1 MSDFVI
7 ITDSCCDLPAKLA
20 DELDLIVIPL
30 SVLLEGKEYKNYLDE
45 REITFSDFYA
55 SVRAGNSVST
65 SAVNTDTFLNVME
78 SILLQGKDVLSI
90 SFSSALSS
98 TYNSSTVAASELRE
112 RYPDRKIYTVDSLCA
127 SLGQGLLV
135 YHSVMQ
141 KKQGKSIEEV
151 RDFAEEKK
159 NFLCHWFTVDD
170 LNHLRRGG
178 RISRA
183 TAVLGSVLNIK
194 PILHTDAEGRLT
206 GVSKARGRKKSLEE
220 LVNRMKETAIK
231 PSEQI
236 VFISHGDCI
245 DDAEFVAEMVKSRFG
260 VKEVV
265 INSVGPVIGAHSGPG
280 TVALFFLGSP
290 R

>member
-20 DELDLIVIPL
+20 DELDLIVMPL
-30 SVLLEGKEYKNYLDE
+30 SLLLDGKEYKNYLDE
-45 REITFSDFYA
+45 REITFSDFYK

-65 SAVNTDTFLNVME
+65 SAVNADTFVNVME

-98 TYNSSTVAASELRE
+98 TYQSSTVAASELIE
-112 RYPDRKIYTVDSLCA
+112 RYPDRKIITIDSLCA
-127 SLGQGLLV
+127 SLGQGLLI
-135 YHSVMQ
+135 YHAVMQ

-151 RDFAEEKK
+151 RDFVEETKHK
-159 NFLCHWFTVDD
+159 LCHWFTVDD
-170 LNHLRRGG
+170 LNHLQRGG
-178 RISRA
+178 RISKA
-183 TAVLGSVLNIK
+183 TAVIGSVLNIK

-220 LVNRMKETAIK
+220 LIGKMKETAIN

-245 DDAEFVAEMVKSRFG
+245 DDAEFVGEMVKSTFG

-280 TVALFFLGSP
+280 TVALFFIGSP